1 MEAAVEQCFV
11 DKKYFDIQNKE
22 VSLDNDRLLDHI
34 ICQDVINIVM
44 YAAFVLANVLPA
56 DNKCLVIDNPKIKRL
71 EQENDH
77 LFELL
82 LSQDILHICVNSLA
96 SHNDCREMQQGYIDE
111 YNENLMLKAELVKK
125 GQMVEKTIFNEVVLR
140 CSRLE
145 NHNVNPELKLQHQKY
160 NFLLNKPLNNQN
172 APEIPEFFKI
182 NEWQA
187 RLNAKDVSI
196 ANLRKHTESLK
207 GKNVIEKDVRLNNPN
222 VIAPEMFKLDLEP
235 LAPRVLNNRD
245 AHIDY
250 IKHSREHVDTL
261 REIVTPSNWVAAE

>member
-1 MEAAVEQCFV
+1 MYTNTIVLLIALDYRRRWDEERTNHFAKQDQEFMIKIDVFRKEQGRRENNRSEKFVARGVLV

-22 VSLDNDRLLDHI
+22 VSLDNDRLLDHN

-56 DNKCLVIDNPKIKRL
+56 DNKCLVIDNPEIKRL

-196 ANLRKHTESLK
+196 AN
-207 GKNVIEKDVRLNNPN
+207 
-222 VIAPEMFKLDLEP
+222 
-235 LAPRVLNNRD
+235 
-245 AHIDY
+245 
-250 IKHSREHVDTL
+250 
-261 REIVTPSNWVAAE
+261 